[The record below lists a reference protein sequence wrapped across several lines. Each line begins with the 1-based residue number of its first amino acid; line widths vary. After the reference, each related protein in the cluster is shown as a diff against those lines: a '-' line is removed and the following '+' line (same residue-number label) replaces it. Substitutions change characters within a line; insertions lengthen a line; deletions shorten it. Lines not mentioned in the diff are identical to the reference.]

1 LTIIIDTDVLIE
13 ISDKNSVKG
22 NQIYEKIISSRE
34 NIAITSITLYETL
47 YGLLKSEKPIQYLLS
62 FPVYDFSKEDAQQA
76 AKFEI
81 ELEKKGKKIKRTDI
95 MIASTT
101 TTIGATLCTFD
112 RDFKELEDL
121 GLRLFI

>member
-13 ISDKNSVKG
+13 ISDKNSLKG

-47 YGLLKSEKPIQYLLS
+47 YGLLKSEKLIQYLLS
-62 FPVYDFSKEDAQQA
+62 FPVYDFSKDDAQQA

-101 TTIGATLCTFD
+101 TTIDATLCTFD

>member
-1 LTIIIDTDVLIE
+1 MTIIIDTDVLIE

-81 ELEKKGKKIKRTDI
+81 QLEKKGKKIKRTDI
-95 MIASTT
+95 MIAAIT
-101 TTIGATLCTFD
+101 TTIGEILCSFD
-112 RDFKELEDL
+112 RDFKELEYL

>member
-1 LTIIIDTDVLIE
+1 MTIIIDTDVLIE
-13 ISDKNSVKG
+13 ISDKNSLKG

-47 YGLLKSEKPIQYLLS
+47 YRLLKSEKLIQYLLS
-62 FPVYDFSKEDAQQA
+62 FPVYDFSKDDAQQA

-101 TTIGATLCTFD
+101 TTIDATLCTFD

>member
-1 LTIIIDTDVLIE
+1 M
-13 ISDKNSVKG
+13 
-22 NQIYEKIISSRE
+22 
-34 NIAITSITLYETL
+34 
-47 YGLLKSEKPIQYLLS
+47 LS
-62 FPVYDFSKEDAQQA
+62 FPVYDFSKEAAQQA

-112 RDFKELEDL
+112 RDFKELQDL

>member
-1 LTIIIDTDVLIE
+1 MTIIIDTDVLIE
-13 ISDKNSVKG
+13 ISDKNSLKG

-62 FPVYDFSKEDAQQA
+62 FPVYDFSKDDAQQA

-95 MIASTT
+95 MIAST
-101 TTIGATLCTFD
+101 IINKGATLCTFD
-112 RDFKELEDL
+112 NDFQALVDF
-121 GLRLFI
+121 GLKIIR

>member
-22 NQIYEKIISSRE
+22 NQIYQKIISSKE

-47 YGLLKSEKPIQYLLS
+47 YGLLKSKKPIEYLLS
-62 FPVYDFSKEDAQQA
+62 FPVYDFSKEDAQNA

-81 ELEKKGKKIKRTDI
+81 EVEKKGKKIKRTDI
-95 MIASTT
+95 MIASTA

-112 RDFKELEDL
+112 NDFKELEDL

>member
-1 LTIIIDTDVLIE
+1 MTIIIDTDVLIE
-13 ISDKNSVKG
+13 ISDKNSLKG

-47 YGLLKSEKPIQYLLS
+47 YGLLKSEKLIQYLLS
-62 FPVYDFSKEDAQQA
+62 FPVYDFSKDDAQQA

-101 TTIGATLCTFD
+101 TTIDATLCTFD

>member
-1 LTIIIDTDVLIE
+1 MTIIIDTDVLIE

-22 NQIYEKIISSRE
+22 NQIYEKIISRRE

-101 TTIGATLCTFD
+101 ITRGAILCTYD

-121 GLRLFI
+121 GLKLFI